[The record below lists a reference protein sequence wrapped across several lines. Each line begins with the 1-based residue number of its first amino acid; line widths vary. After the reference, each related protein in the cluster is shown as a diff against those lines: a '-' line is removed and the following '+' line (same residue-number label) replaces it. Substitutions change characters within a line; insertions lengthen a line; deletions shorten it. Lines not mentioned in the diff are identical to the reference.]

1 MCLYHHLL
9 DHLLIIGHVSD
20 SQYFIINSIFLQKG
34 AYCCKSLPVFLIFFF
49 VSAISWVRD

>member
-49 VSAISWVRD
+49 L